1 MDTYNKIFTR
11 GYNCSP
17 LSNKMIPKS
26 ILISLEICTES
37 SPSVLVSRCTDI
49 TSKENKAI
57 TAKTCCFESL
67 KGGSPTNQPLSET
80 ETTALFFLYIYTFSP
95 MIYHNNHYIPP
106 KLQNSEIQIELD
118 LSEIRTELS
127 SLGMN
132 QVNSWMMAESFPTQP
147 SWTREEDKLFEHALV
162 LIPPEDPERWRKIAG
177 IVVGKSPVELL
188 EHYDALVRDVR
199 EIDSGR
205 VELPNYTDDSFMR
218 KPESRPSQISFD
230 SRPKQSETERKK
242 GLSWTREEHEY
253 EFCKLF
259 LGFRFICSC
268 N

>member
-1 MDTYNKIFTR
+1 
-11 GYNCSP
+11 
-17 LSNKMIPKS
+17 
-26 ILISLEICTES
+26 
-37 SPSVLVSRCTDI
+37 
-49 TSKENKAI
+49 
-57 TAKTCCFESL
+57 
-67 KGGSPTNQPLSET
+67 
-80 ETTALFFLYIYTFSP
+80 
-95 MIYHNNHYIPP
+95 
-106 KLQNSEIQIELD
+106 
-118 LSEIRTELS
+118 
-127 SLGMN
+127 MN

-242 GLSWTREEHEY
+242 GLSWTREEHER
-253 EFCKLF
+253 F
-259 LGFRFICSC
+259 LRGLKKYGKGDWRSISRNAVFTRTPTQVASHAQKYFLRRNSNKERKRSSIHDITTEDDSLSDKVQSPPNSKPLEWDWTPPTNVIPIQPLAQPIQPHYAVPSVPHCYDTVPQFFDTNCSFGYQ
-268 N
+268 NFGTPM